1 VVYADTSATKNKV
14 ELTAPGEREL
24 RLRDPGV
31 TISVPSWAGPWT
43 DDYCAISIGEI
54 VCNPPPSFRD
64 FFISLRER
72 RDTVRSDSGGAFFG
86 GQGNDKLLGGD
97 WMVGGPGA
105 DEFVGAPSSYGAWV
119 DYGQGYPDEMRGVH
133 VTLDNIAND
142 GHPGEGDNVHKSVAN
157 IDDTLGDDLLVGRRT
172 ANSLHGSVG
181 NDRLKGRSG
190 NDHLGGGAGDD
201 VLRGGRGI
209 DFFDGWVGSD
219 TVMSRDGESE
229 RVDCGPDFDRVTADS
244 VDTLIDCE
252 AVGTE

>member
-1 VVYADTSATKNKV
+1 
-14 ELTAPGEREL
+14 
-24 RLRDPGV
+24 
-31 TISVPSWAGPWT
+31 
-43 DDYCAISIGEI
+43 
-54 VCNPPPSFRD
+54 
-64 FFISLRER
+64 
-72 RDTVRSDSGGAFFG
+72 
-86 GQGNDKLLGGD
+86 
-97 WMVGGPGA
+97 
-105 DEFVGAPSSYGAWV
+105 
-119 DYGQGYPDEMRGVH
+119 
-133 VTLDNIAND
+133 
-142 GHPGEGDNVHKSVAN
+142 
-157 IDDTLGDDLLVGRRT
+157 LVGRRT